1 MKQTVK
7 EAAKEYADRMYGPED
22 KGVLYRET
30 INDFIA
36 GAEWQSKQSPWISV
50 EDKLPEENTGV
61 LFLVEWGKNH
71 YGYFVGVYYGNGC
84 WESDHRVFLPD
95 SKIGKVTYWMPLP
108 KKGDEI

>member
-7 EAAKEYADRMYGPED
+7 KAAKEYADRQYGPED

-36 GAEWQSKQSPWISV
+36 GAEWQAKQSPWISI
-50 EDKLPEENTGV
+50 EDKFPEENTGV
-61 LFLVEWGKNH
+61 IFLVDWGKNR

-84 WESDHRVFLPD
+84 WESDHWVFLPN
-95 SKIGKVTYWMPLP
+95 SNIGKVTHWMPLP
-108 KKGDEI
+108 KKRDE